1 MFKKLWFYRLY
12 SVLIWVL
19 MLVMFLASYFSLF
32 LVNREINPVIKMT
45 EPLISERIYM
55 HNPKSTVSSIVK
67 SKDPDA
73 ALYSTCFLEKD
84 QSEYQVIYLNRKAIE
99 YGIYLRVDLLY
110 IVELNKTENIQPNVL
125 YTLNKKNSDSNL
137 QVYRDYRLPNIRSS
151 LIKQSGE
158 VDFARINFM
167 LVEDDYFQDI
177 EDFSYIIC
185 EDKNGL
191 WNEVAN
197 QVYVNENYAEDSYFT
212 GKALKNYYSNQML
225 PMMVILSVL
234 SFLPLLIS
242 FFSLVNIYS
251 YKLNSERKEIL
262 VDLLYYKNQRKVS
275 LDLILELLLISTTAL
290 IPAAIIMFLAIY
302 PDSILTL
309 LLSILLGFVFNLLLT
324 VMVVIFG
331 LRKRNKKRSIL
342 SWSKKS

>member
-110 IVELNKTENIQPNVL
+110 IVELNKTENIQPNIL

-167 LVEDDYFQDI
+167 WVEDDYFQDI
-177 EDFSYIIC
+177 ENFSYIIC
-185 EDKNGL
+185 EDKEGL

-197 QVYVNENYAEDSYFT
+197 QVYVNENYAEDSDFT

-225 PMMVILSVL
+225 PMMIILSVL
-234 SFLPLLIS
+234 SFLPLPY
-242 FFSLVNIYS
+242 FFLFSSQYL
-251 YKLNSERKEIL
+251 
-262 VDLLYYKNQRKVS
+262 
-275 LDLILELLLISTTAL
+275 
-290 IPAAIIMFLAIY
+290 
-302 PDSILTL
+302 
-309 LLSILLGFVFNLLLT
+309 
-324 VMVVIFG
+324 
-331 LRKRNKKRSIL
+331 
-342 SWSKKS
+342 